1 MTQHKSLN
9 VSKEVVRNWELGRT
23 HPDEI
28 KENIPSIIDVQH
40 IVVKRNNVEVKT
52 DTLILTFNFQKI
64 PKSLKVCYLN
74 IPVSQCIPN
83 PLCCYKCQTFGHVPS
98 KYKHSEICARCSETG
113 HEDDSSATVLKCA
126 NCGECH
132 TAYSMKCSIYE
143 REYDIQSIRV
153 SRNISIL
160 KLVWYI
166 RNSWTEGDE
175 LCQSHQGSNTY

>member
-9 VSKEVVRNWELGRT
+9 VLKEVVRNWELGRT

-40 IVVKRNNVEVKT
+40 IVVKRNIVEVKT
-52 DTLILTFNFQKI
+52 DTLILTFNFPKI

-83 PLCCYKCQTFGHVPS
+83 PLCCYKCQTFGHVTS
-98 KYKHSEICARCSETG
+98 KCKHSEICARCSETG
-113 HEDDSSATVLKCA
+113 HEDDSCATVLKCA
-126 NCGECH
+126 NCGECY
-132 TAYSMKCSIYE
+132 TAYSMKCSIYK

-153 SRNISIL
+153 SRNISIFEARMVYQ
-160 KLVWYI
+160 KLMD
-166 RNSWTEGDE
+166 RG
-175 LCQSHQGSNTY
+175 